1 MNRRDPVDDM
11 KTLLYIVITM
21 AVIYG
26 ISYFAFGILFY
37 LLFPPVL

>member
-11 KTLLYIVITM
+11 KLILYIILTM
-21 AVIYG
+21 GFIYG

-37 LLFPPVL
+37 ILFPPVL